1 MIYVKD
7 EIDQIVENLEGSNF
21 DEEEIQKFI

>member
-7 EIDQIVENLEGSNF
+7 EIDQIVENLEDSNF